1 MAETNLAPSGGDH
14 TSPRGGEKQPQKAT
28 DKMMEGERRSFQ
40 DGDTLVR
47 NTGEVATAAAQGMA
61 RTAAEATRNIAETN
75 RRASRDIAEHW
86 RASLEPFAAA
96 QMDLNRW
103 FDEMWRLSTG
113 FAGFPALRGVRPFG
127 AASMFG
133 MPPIDVKEGAGAY
146 RLSME
151 LPGLNREDIDLS
163 IDNGALMIRAHKVEE
178 KEDPSAAHRI
188 SERHYGRIERSFPL
202 PGDVEPNRV
211 EAAYQ
216 DGVLKVT
223 LPKTAERERTG
234 PKIQIR

>member
-1 MAETNLAPSGGDH
+1 MADTLNRDDQASSRGAPKGADQTVEREHRSGGNGDGMARN
-14 TSPRGGEKQPQKAT
+14 TSEAAT
-28 DKMMEGERRSFQ
+28 D
-40 DGDTLVR
+40 V
-47 NTGEVATAAAQGMA
+47 AQGMA
-61 RTAAEATRNIAETN
+61 RASADATRNIAETN

-96 QMDLNRW
+96 QMDMNRW
-103 FDEMWRLSTG
+103 FDEMWRFTTG

-133 MPPIDVKEGAGAY
+133 MPPIDVKEGTGAY
-146 RLSME
+146 RLSVE
-151 LPGLNREDIDLS
+151 LPGLNREDIHLS
-163 IDNGALMIRAHKVEE
+163 VDNGALIIRAHKVEE

-202 PGDVEPNRV
+202 PPEVD
-211 EAAYQ
+211 AARIDAGYK

-223 LPKTAERERTG
+223 LPKISERERSG
-234 PKIQIR
+234 SKIEIH